1 MLAFDHIAMSS
12 VDLAEGV
19 AAVEAALGLRLS
31 GGGEHPLMATH
42 NRLMGLGDLY
52 LEVIAPNPAAPRPDW
67 PRWFDLDNFLGQTR
81 LTNWV
86 ASSKNLTADLALCPN
101 GTGVPMSLQ
110 RGDYR
115 WQMAVPADGK
125 LPFDGAFPALIE
137 WQGTLHPAQALP
149 DSGARLTR
157 LEIAHPKAEAL
168 KAALSPL
175 FHDPRVVIVQG
186 PAKAMRATFTT
197 PHGIRVLE

>member
-19 AAVEAALGLRLS
+19 ATVEAALGLRLS

-52 LEVIAPNPAAPRPDW
+52 LEVIAPNPAAIRPNW

-157 LEIAHPKAEAL
+157 LEIAHPKAEDL

-175 FHDPRVVIVQG
+175 FHDPRVVILQG

>member
-1 MLAFDHIAMSS
+1 MNRVIRRLAIGLLLCYVVLFVQLNVLQVGKRDALREDVRNNRESVRTFD
-12 VDLAEGV
+12 
-19 AAVEAALGLRLS
+19 
-31 GGGEHPLMATH
+31 
-42 NRLMGLGDLY
+42 
-52 LEVIAPNPAAPRPDW
+52 APRGPI
-67 PRWFDLDNFLGQTR
+67 
-81 LTNWV
+81 V
-86 ASSKNLTADLALCPN
+86 TAD
-101 GTGVPMSLQ
+101 GVVVAQTVEIPVES

-149 DSGARLTR
+149 DSGARLAR

-175 FHDPRVVIVQG
+175 FHDPRVVILQG

>member
-1 MLAFDHIAMSS
+1 MLAFDHIAISA

-19 AAVEAALGLRLS
+19 DAVETALGLRLS

-52 LEVIAPNPAAPRPDW
+52 LEVIAPNPAAPRPTW
-67 PRWFDLDNFLGQTR
+67 PRWFDLDNFSDQPR

-86 ASSKNLTADLALCPN
+86 SGSKNLIADLALCPD
-101 GTGVPMSLQ
+101 GTGVPLALQ

-115 WQMAVPADGK
+115 WHMAVPSDGK
-125 LPFDGAFPALIE
+125 LPYDGAFPALIQ
-137 WQGTLHPAQALP
+137 WQGTLHPTQALP

-168 KAALSPL
+168 QSALAPL
-175 FHDPRVVIVQG
+175 FHDPRVVILQG